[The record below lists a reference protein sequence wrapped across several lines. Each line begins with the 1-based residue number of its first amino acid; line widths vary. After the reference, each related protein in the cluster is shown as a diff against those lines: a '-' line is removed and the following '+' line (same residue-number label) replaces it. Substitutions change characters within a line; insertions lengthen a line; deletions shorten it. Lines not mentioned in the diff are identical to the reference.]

1 MEITSLNIN
10 KSEIARELNVDR
22 RTVSKYIEEF
32 QKSKTRE
39 RENALTDFCK
49 IIKEL
54 LDPENT
60 QIFYFKKKNP
70 SNVNRTTIRYET
82 PAGKQAQ
89 VDRKESM
96 DFLLN
101 SGEIITINIFV
112 YILSYS
118 RFRVYYLSL
127 TKTQDI
133 LFNFL
138 DSAFETVGG
147 VPDELLTDNMKTVM
161 DDARTQYSKGKV
173 NARFAQFAKDYGF
186 KIRPCLAC
194 RPQTKATV
202 SNVFKTR
209 DIGK

>member
-1 MEITSLNIN
+1 
-10 KSEIARELNVDR
+10 
-22 RTVSKYIEEF
+22 
-32 QKSKTRE
+32 
-39 RENALTDFCK
+39 
-49 IIKEL
+49 

-101 SGEIITINIFV
+101 SGEIITINIFA

-186 KIRPCLAC
+186 KIRPCLAD
-194 RPQTKATV
+194 RPQTKAKV
-202 SNVFKTR
+202 SNVFKTQ
-209 DIGK
+209 DIGKIAKENLKIIGQMYD